1 MNFNIKN
8 LNIKIR
14 GNDKKEIFKI
24 FMILILVNILMA
36 VITVLFA
43 NVEILKTIILYSM
56 SAVYI
61 GTAIY
66 ILKKENQKTESS
78 VKEVFENK
86 YDPILTSFLIKNEF
100 VLDNALLNAYIY
112 YLIEQEHIEVDKE
125 KQILKLKD
133 RARFVQIGALEKIN
147 DTNIKDFSSD
157 EIPSYENMFIGKILF
172 AFHDEIDLNEF
183 RRNKIQNYYLQ
194 RGEMCKILIEKMIL
208 YEIQKRN
215 MMGRAN
221 KDITIVGILNIIT
234 SIVLF
239 IIIGRL
245 NFVFIIANIIN
256 ILLSALIIKGEK
268 IWDYHY
274 SEDVE
279 AYIYNLLE
287 YVNTLNK
294 TEKKVENNDKNIE
307 KDKDKELK
315 LLFEIEN
322 GEDLFK

>member
-1 MNFNIKN
+1 MNFRMKNID
-8 LNIKIR
+8 IKIMKNNR
-14 GNDKKEIFKI
+14 KNILKI
-24 FMILILVNILMA
+24 FLLLIIINIFVTIIGA
-36 VITVLFA
+36 VFA
-43 NVEILKTIILYSM
+43 NIEILKSILLYIIS
-56 SAVYI
+56 VIYI
-61 GTAIY
+61 GICIY
-66 ILKKENQKTESS
+66 ILKKQKNIKIIEN
-78 VKEVFENK
+78 FENK

-125 KQILKLKD
+125 KQILRLKD
-133 RARFVQIGALEKIN
+133 RAKFTQIGALEKIN
-147 DTNIKDFSSD
+147 DTNIKDFSSN

>member
-1 MNFNIKN
+1 
-8 LNIKIR
+8 
-14 GNDKKEIFKI
+14 
-24 FMILILVNILMA
+24 
-36 VITVLFA
+36 
-43 NVEILKTIILYSM
+43 
-56 SAVYI
+56 
-61 GTAIY
+61 
-66 ILKKENQKTESS
+66 
-78 VKEVFENK
+78 
-86 YDPILTSFLIKNEF
+86 
-100 VLDNALLNAYIY
+100 
-112 YLIEQEHIEVDKE
+112 
-125 KQILKLKD
+125 
-133 RARFVQIGALEKIN
+133 
-147 DTNIKDFSSD
+147 
-157 EIPSYENMFIGKILF
+157 MFIGKILF

>member
-1 MNFNIKN
+1 MNFRMKNID
-8 LNIKIR
+8 IKIMKNNR
-14 GNDKKEIFKI
+14 KNILKI
-24 FMILILVNILMA
+24 FLLLIIINIFVTIIGA
-36 VITVLFA
+36 IFA
-43 NVEILKTIILYSM
+43 NIEILKSILLYIIS
-56 SAVYI
+56 VIYI
-61 GTAIY
+61 GICIY
-66 ILKKENQKTESS
+66 ILKKQKNIKIIEN
-78 VKEVFENK
+78 FENK

-147 DTNIKDFSSD
+147 DTNIKDFSSN

>member
-1 MNFNIKN
+1 MNFRMKNID
-8 LNIKIR
+8 IKIMKNNR
-14 GNDKKEIFKI
+14 KNILKI
-24 FMILILVNILMA
+24 FLLLIIINIF
-36 VITVLFA
+36 VTIIGTIFA
-43 NVEILKTIILYSM
+43 NIEILKSILLYIIS
-56 SAVYI
+56 VIYI
-61 GTAIY
+61 GICIY
-66 ILKKENQKTESS
+66 ILKKQKNIKITEN
-78 VKEVFENK
+78 FENK

-125 KQILKLKD
+125 KQILRLKD
-133 RARFVQIGALEKIN
+133 RAKFTQIGALEKIN

>member
-1 MNFNIKN
+1 MNFRMKNID
-8 LNIKIR
+8 IKIMKNNR
-14 GNDKKEIFKI
+14 KNILKI
-24 FMILILVNILMA
+24 FLLLIIINIFVTIIGA
-36 VITVLFA
+36 IFA
-43 NVEILKTIILYSM
+43 NIEILKSILLYIIS
-56 SAVYI
+56 VIYI
-61 GTAIY
+61 GICIY
-66 ILKKENQKTESS
+66 ILKKQKNIKIIEN
-78 VKEVFENK
+78 FENK

-125 KQILKLKD
+125 KQILKLND

-147 DTNIKDFSSD
+147 DTNIKDFSSN

-315 LLFEIEN
+315 LLFGIEN

>member
-1 MNFNIKN
+1 MNFRMKNID
-8 LNIKIR
+8 IKIMKNNR
-14 GNDKKEIFKI
+14 KNILKI
-24 FMILILVNILMA
+24 FLLLIIINIFVTIIGA
-36 VITVLFA
+36 IFA
-43 NVEILKTIILYSM
+43 NIEILKSILLYIIS
-56 SAVYI
+56 VIYI
-61 GTAIY
+61 GICIY
-66 ILKKENQKTESS
+66 ILKKQKNI
-78 VKEVFENK
+78 KIIKNFENK

-147 DTNIKDFSSD
+147 DTNIKDFSSN

>member
-1 MNFNIKN
+1 MNFRMKNID
-8 LNIKIR
+8 IKIMK
-14 GNDKKEIFKI
+14 NNKKNILKI
-24 FMILILVNILMA
+24 FLLLIIINIFVTIIGA
-36 VITVLFA
+36 IFA
-43 NVEILKTIILYSM
+43 NIEILKSILLYIIS
-56 SAVYI
+56 VIYI
-61 GTAIY
+61 GICIY
-66 ILKKENQKTESS
+66 ILKKQKNI
-78 VKEVFENK
+78 KIIKNFENK